1 MKRFITCLIS
11 LGAVL
16 YFNGMSTYAQDKGPS
31 HVQAP
36 SVNQGHSQSTPI
48 MTKSNERSNHAN
60 TDNGHGPKA
69 EDWQTKL
76 NERFDDPNDAKFH
89 ARMVSLLPQGMDLK
103 TAESGFKNRGQ
114 FIAALHVSKNLN
126 IPFDQLKAKMTGVS
140 VDATTGQTTNST
152 PMSLGKAI
160 HELRPSIPEP
170 QANQEAERAEKQAKE
185 TEKPGKPTT

>member
-16 YFNGMSTYAQDKGPS
+16 YFSGMSVYAQDKGPG

-36 SVNQGHSQSTPI
+36 SVNQGHSQSTLI
-48 MTKSNERSNHAN
+48 KTKSNERSNHAN

-103 TAESGFKNRGQ
+103 TAESGFKNRGR

-160 HELRPSIPEP
+160 HELRPTIPEP

>member
-1 MKRFITCLIS
+1 MF
-11 LGAVL
+11 
-16 YFNGMSTYAQDKGPS
+16 TYAQGKESG
-31 HVQAP
+31 HIQAP
-36 SVNQGHSQSTPI
+36 AVNQGHSQSTPVK
-48 MTKSNERSNHAN
+48 TKSDEHSEHAN
-60 TDNGHGPKA
+60 ADKGHGPKE

-76 NERFDDPNDAKFH
+76 NERFDNPKDAEFH

-140 VDATTGQTTNST
+140 VDATGQTTNST

-160 HELRPSIPEP
+160 HELRPNIPET
-170 QANQEAERAEKQAKE
+170 QANQEAERAEKQVKA